1 MEGSGEIEL
10 NDDQIIDLIGG
21 ENGLDGEDLAIAGHG
36 DQAAGVAF
44 FGDMMAGHA
53 DACFIDDEG
62 TSGEVEVELLGFLG
76 ARKLT
81 EDERGGGGF
90 FGDFWPSDFFVG
102 RLAKGDG
109 AGRAG
114 EG

>member
-1 MEGSGEIEL
+1 MDGSGEIEL

-21 ENGLDGEDLAIAGHG
+21 EDAFHGEDLAVAGHG
-36 DQAAGVAF
+36 DQASGVAF

-53 DACFIDDEG
+53 DACFIDDKG
-62 TSGEVEVELLGFLG
+62 TSGEVEVEFLGFLG
-76 ARKLT
+76 ARKLS
-81 EDERGGGGF
+81 EDERGGGGL